1 MSARILVVAL
11 ALFTGALLQTA
22 LFPHASILGFRPDI
36 LLLITT
42 LFALRAGALS
52 GLRVGLA
59 AGILA
64 DLLLN
69 QSAVGLSA
77 LIFIGVGYTVGVA
90 KPYLAAESIT
100 APLLLSLVAGVVGT
114 AGYGLLI
121 GILGETQV
129 RGIVVLETALF
140 VGMYNTLLAP
150 AVDAFVRWLNRTFP
164 VESAAVV
171 R

>member
-22 LFPHASILGFRPDI
+22 LFPHASILGFRPD
-36 LLLITT
+36 LLLLATT
-42 LFALRAGALS
+42 LFALRAGALA
-52 GLRVGLA
+52 GLRVGIT

-77 LIFIGVGYTVGVA
+77 LIFVGVGYTVGVA

-100 APLLLSLVAGVVGT
+100 APLLLSFMAGVVGT

-121 GILGETQV
+121 GIPGET
-129 RGIVVLETALF
+129 RLSGIIVLETALF

-150 AVDAFVRWLNRTFP
+150 AADALIRWINRTFP
-164 VESAAVV
+164 AESASVV

>member
-11 ALFTGALLQTA
+11 VLFTGALLQTT
-22 LFPHASILGFRPDI
+22 LFPHLSLLGFRPD
-36 LLLITT
+36 LLLLTVT

-52 GLRVGLA
+52 GLRVAIA
-59 AGILA
+59 AGIVA

-69 QSAVGLSA
+69 QSAVGLTA
-77 LIFIGVGYTVGVA
+77 LVFVGVGYTVGVA
-90 KPYLAAESIT
+90 KPYLATESLT
-100 APLLLSLVAGVVGT
+100 APLLLSFMAGVVGT
-114 AGYGLLI
+114 GGYGLLV
-121 GILGETQV
+121 GILGDTDI
-129 RGIVVLETALF
+129 RGVIVLETALF

-150 AVDAFVRWLNRTFP
+150 AVDAMVRWTNRSFP